1 MNIESLRK
9 IVEQKG
15 ELSIEELER
24 FVSSFIPESCDDCIW
39 VKDEDKSSCPCSE
52 EAPCRIYIN
61 KVLNYLEREGL
72 I

>member
-9 IVEQKG
+9 IVEQKW

-39 VKDEDKSSCPCSE
+39 VKDEDKSSCPCAE
-52 EAPCRIYIN
+52 GAPCRMYIN
-61 KVLNYLEREGL
+61 SVLNYLEHEGL